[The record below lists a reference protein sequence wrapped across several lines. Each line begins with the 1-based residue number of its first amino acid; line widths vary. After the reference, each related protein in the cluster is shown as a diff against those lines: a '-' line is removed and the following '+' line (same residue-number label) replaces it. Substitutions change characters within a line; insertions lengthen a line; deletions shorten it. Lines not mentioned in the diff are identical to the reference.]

1 MGVLGGIICFYAVL
15 LIKQKLHI
23 DDSLDVFAVHGVGG
37 IMGSLIMPVF
47 ILEGLGGPGFEQGGL
62 VQQLV
67 GQLIGV
73 GATII
78 WTALWTVGI
87 AFILTYVVPM
97 RVDEE
102 AEHDGLDLAS
112 HGERGW
118 DLDA

>member
-1 MGVLGGIICFYAVL
+1 
-15 LIKQKLHI
+15 
-23 DDSLDVFAVHGVGG
+23 VGG
-37 IMGSLIMPVF
+37 ILGSLILPVF
-47 ILEGLGGPGFEQGGL
+47 ILEGLGGPGFEQSSL

-67 GQLIGV
+67 AQVIGV
-73 GATII
+73 GVTII

-87 AFILTYVVPM
+87 AFVLSYVSPM